1 MSARLAAFL
10 AWILG
15 QRRPAPRQLAS
26 ARRRAAWESIELTLD
41 DLRHAA

>member
-15 QRRPAPRQLAS
+15 HRRPAPQLVS

>member
-15 QRRPAPRQLAS
+15 QARPAPQLAS